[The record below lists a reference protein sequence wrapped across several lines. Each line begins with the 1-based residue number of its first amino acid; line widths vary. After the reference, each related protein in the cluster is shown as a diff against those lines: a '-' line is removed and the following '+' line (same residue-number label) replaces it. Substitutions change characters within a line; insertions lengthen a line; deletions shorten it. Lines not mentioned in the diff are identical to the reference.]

1 MQDEMPNIED
11 MTQEQKI
18 DEILITLRQVGMVL
32 RQFQGM
38 KPTDM
43 IKLVLGGGK

>member
-1 MQDEMPNIED
+1 MQDDFKPIEEMTDSE
-11 MTQEQKI
+11 KL
-18 DEILITLRQVGMVL
+18 DEILLTLRQVGVVL

-43 IKLVLGGGK
+43 IKLMLGGK